1 MRPSESRRHVSS
13 WQYRLQAGFV
23 LAYARTWLKPVL
35 RTPQRQHDAASG
47 PELLPLPPYCLLV
60 RRAGA
65 QEDAA
70 LPLALERV
78 AHAHPHAADFLQF
91 DLAEFAV
98 LERAK
103 ALMVGAT
110 GDDIARVQGH
120 DHAGELDQLGHAV
133 FHVIGDVIMIQV

>member
-13 WQYRLQAGFV
+13 WQYRLQAGFG
-23 LAYARTWLKPVL
+23 LHRKAWLKPVL

-47 PELLPLPPYCLLV
+47 PGLLPLPPYCLLV

-78 AHAHPHAADFLQF
+78 AHTHPHAANFLQF

-103 ALMVGAT
+103 ALMVSAT
-110 GDDIARVQGH
+110 G
-120 DHAGELDQLGHAV
+120 
-133 FHVIGDVIMIQV
+133 